1 MNSELLL
8 VGENL
13 VILRSRWGS
22 VNRTHDPHDN
32 QYSNQPPQEYDRN
45 FRLLK

>member
-8 VGENL
+8 IGENL
-13 VILRSRWGS
+13 VILRSGWGS
-22 VNRTHDPHDN
+22 VIRIHDPHDN
-32 QYSNQPPQEYDRN
+32 QYSNQPPQEYGRN